1 MSQLPEQLLKS
12 TTIPIMGSMTPN
24 INLINQVPM
33 PQIIPNQANLS
44 LINNLQNIDQTK
56 LPIQKQQNNG
66 QESN

>member
-12 TTIPIMGSMTPN
+12 STMPIMGPLAPN
-24 INLINQVPM
+24 INLINQVAM
-33 PQIIPNQANLS
+33 PQIIPNQANLA
-44 LINNLQNIDQTK
+44 LANNLQNIDQTK